1 MKRFLLRKRAQRH
14 LKKAVLMITA
24 LCILATSGCSA
35 KTTESQE
42 QQEKQTLKLSMVI
55 SSDAPE
61 CVKEAAGEF
70 INRAAYYSNGELQIS
85 LSESAQ
91 VDSVLQASDT
101 EFAFVDNEQLISSIE
116 ELKTLELPFFFKNAD
131 YQFSALNTEQ
141 TQYRLNE
148 LIAELYPMKVQLAT
162 TCGYED
168 LAADDSIDLTD
179 FRKRYILAVK
189 ESFFPDEIQ
198 EDIGARE
205 IVSDNPLGLLLE
217 EKAEIA
223 QADLSEVIAAVQNP
237 SYTGEMAV
245 LTSAHR
251 VKTVYL
257 LVNDQLMDKLSPSQ
271 QAAVEQAAVMSCG
284 YCRTLADQKREE
296 ELETLSELG
305 VSVYPVNLEKY
316 YAMMGDI
323 YQYEAEQM
331 LYRPDPQLDRMIRS
345 DGVKETF

>member
-1 MKRFLLRKRAQRH
+1 M
-14 LKKAVLMITA
+14 
-24 LCILATSGCSA
+24 
-35 KTTESQE
+35 
-42 QQEKQTLKLSMVI
+42 
-55 SSDAPE
+55 
-61 CVKEAAGEF
+61 
-70 INRAAYYSNGELQIS
+70 
-85 LSESAQ
+85 
-91 VDSVLQASDT
+91 
-101 EFAFVDNEQLISSIE
+101 
-116 ELKTLELPFFFKNAD
+116 
-131 YQFSALNTEQ
+131 
-141 TQYRLNE
+141 
-148 LIAELYPMKVQLAT
+148 
-162 TCGYED
+162 
-168 LAADDSIDLTD
+168 
-179 FRKRYILAVK
+179 
-189 ESFFPDEIQ
+189 
-198 EDIGARE
+198 
-205 IVSDNPLGLLLE
+205 LE

-245 LTSAHR
+245 LTSTHR

-296 ELETLSELG
+296 ELETLSELR

>member
-1 MKRFLLRKRAQRH
+1 MKRFLLRKRAQRQ
-14 LKKAVLMITA
+14 LKKAALMITA

-42 QQEKQTLKLSMVI
+42 QQEKQMLKLSMVI

-101 EFAFVDNEQLISSIE
+101 EFAFVENKQLVSSIE

-189 ESFFPDEIQ
+189 ESF
-198 EDIGARE
+198 
-205 IVSDNPLGLLLE
+205 
-217 EKAEIA
+217 
-223 QADLSEVIAAVQNP
+223 
-237 SYTGEMAV
+237 
-245 LTSAHR
+245 
-251 VKTVYL
+251 
-257 LVNDQLMDKLSPSQ
+257 SQ
-271 QAAVEQAAVMSCG
+271 MRFRRISG
-284 YCRTLADQKREE
+284 HGRL
-296 ELETLSELG
+296 
-305 VSVYPVNLEKY
+305 
-316 YAMMGDI
+316 
-323 YQYEAEQM
+323 
-331 LYRPDPQLDRMIRS
+331 
-345 DGVKETF
+345 